1 MSRRFDHLGD
11 VETFVTV
18 VEKGSM
24 TAGAVM
30 AGDLSPQKARLLL
43 MLQLHRG
50 VTSKA
55 ELQAAFD
62 R

>member
-1 MSRRFDHLGD
+1 MPVYG
-11 VETFVTV
+11 FVGGGKTSY
-18 VEKGSM
+18 E
-24 TAGAVM
+24 AGAVM
-30 AGDLSPQKARLLL
+30 AGDLNPQKARLLL

-50 VTSKA
+50 VTGKA